1 MKHAKHSVL
10 NAAYMFYYAT
20 DAAFEE
26 GYTYDDE
33 EIDGHAD
40 SANGAGPAQAGPST
54 STSTST
60 RSAAQEKAK
69 LGERLNGLVGDIMVV
84 AKNVGFIS
92 IPCPGP
98 IIRRDDDNDDDD
110 DHADDVGQL

>member
-33 EIDGHAD
+33 EIDGHAA

-98 IIRRDDDNDDDD
+98 INRREDDDDDNDD
-110 DHADDVGQL
+110 ADDIGQL